1 MGILSSIPERCAKYS
16 YEVLVFYLVILIGLL
31 SLPSSKE
38 APFQLSFDESE
49 FHSLIIVARCL
60 AILHTSYQI
69 KKLRLFHS
77 FWLAAAMSIFAI
89 VVFSSFVLL
98 SSMVSSFFPNSSLT
112 WSTVVPLCV
121 LVTEMDFPHALLLT
135 SSESVA
141 NKETIPQIVASST
154 SRLGLKA
161 ASTSL
166 LDIFCLGSVIL
177 YNKMEISSSGMNFA
191 VAVSIVCVLVQNL
204 IFFTLM
210 PALTSLILY
219 WFPRGPLK
227 SLTDDAHLSLLTRR
241 ALTSLK
247 FGSGFEV
254 SVLVTSTFV
263 LAQSKKVAGL
273 VLRQFCP
280 FYLLDFLRRNVS
292 PFWPSRI
299 SFSETGIWTFLSVSI
314 FRYLILDNVRR
325 TRARSLSSSD
335 KSITKTARVRHQSDS
350 HYEFNTAEEI
360 RDLDEMKRLLAEKKC
375 DLMNNSEILFLLKL
389 GLIRPYALEKILQDA
404 TRGVVIR
411 RKFLGEDKF
420 KSLPYQNYDF
430 EIAAKAC
437 CENIVGYVPIPLGIV
452 GPILVDGIECSPLL
466 ATTEG
471 ALLASVNR
479 GCKVIKISGGAKT
492 SIFRDEMS
500 RAPCISFPSAAAALE
515 CFQWLEDPYNFTI
528 IKDAFQSTT
537 RFGKLLKV
545 TPYPAGRLLFLRFSA
560 STGDAMGMNM
570 VSKGTNKAVDT
581 LLQLFP
587 SARIESISGN
597 ACTDKKPSAMNWI
610 NGRGKTI
617 IAEVSIPEKVLTANF
632 KCTAKQL
639 ADLNVK
645 KNLIGSNVAG
655 SIGGFNAHAAN
666 IVAACFI
673 ASGQDAAQVVE
684 GSQTMTLFEER
695 VLDSE
700 TFLHASVTMPSL
712 EVAAMGGGTNL
723 EPQRSILTSMIG
735 QEAGLNPGD
744 KSRRLASVIA
754 STVLAGE
761 LSLMSSLVKGDL
773 VESHMKLNRVQKSVA
788 VAKEE
793 DKIL

>member
-1 MGILSSIPERCAKYS
+1 MGMLRSIPERCAKYP

-31 SLPSSKE
+31 SLPHSKE
-38 APFQLSFDESE
+38 ALFQLSFDESE

-77 FWLAAAMSIFAI
+77 FWLAAAMAIFSLVI
-89 VVFSSFVLL
+89 FSSFVLL
-98 SSMVSSFFPNSSLT
+98 SSMVASFFPDSKVLS
-112 WSTVVPLCV
+112 WSTLIPLCV

-141 NKETIPQIVASST
+141 NKETIPQSIASAT

-161 ASTSL
+161 SSTSL

-177 YNKMEISSSGMNFA
+177 YNRYDLSSSGMNFA
-191 VAVSIVCVLVQNL
+191 LAVSIICVLLQNL
-204 IFFTLM
+204 IFFTLV
-210 PALTSLILY
+210 PSLTSLILY
-219 WFPRGPLK
+219 WFPRAPLK
-227 SLTDDAHLSLLTRR
+227 ALTDDGHICLLTQR
-241 ALTSLK
+241 ALSSLK

-254 SVLVTSTFV
+254 SILVTSTFV
-263 LAQSKKVAGL
+263 LAQSKKM
-273 VLRQFCP
+273 R
-280 FYLLDFLRRNVS
+280 
-292 PFWPSRI
+292 
-299 SFSETGIWTFLSVSI
+299 I

-325 TRARSLSSSD
+325 SRARHLSSSD
-335 KSITKTARVRHQSDS
+335 KPLKNSSARVRRQSDS
-350 HYEFNTAEEI
+350 FYDFDSNEEI
-360 RDLDEMKRLLAEKKC
+360 RDLEEMKQLLSEKKC

-411 RKFLGEDKF
+411 RRFLGEEKF
-420 KSLPYQNYDF
+420 RSLPYQNYDF

-437 CENIVGYVPIPLGIV
+437 CENIVGYVPIPLGVV
-452 GPILVDGIECSPLL
+452 GPILVDGRECSPLL

-500 RAPCISFPSAAAALE
+500 RAPCVSFPSTAAALD

-528 IKDAFQSTT
+528 IKDAFETTT

-581 LLQLFP
+581 LLGLFP
-587 SARIESISGN
+587 SAKLESISGN
-597 ACTDKKPSAMNWI
+597 ACTDQGSLELKLPNPGTDKKPSAMNWI

-617 IAEVSIPEKVLTANF
+617 IAEVSIPEKVLVANF

-639 ADLNVK
+639 ADLNVR

-695 VLDSE
+695 VIDSGNG
-700 TFLHASVTMPSL
+700 LISL
-712 EVAAMGGGTNL
+712 E
-723 EPQRSILTSMIG
+723 
-735 QEAGLNPGD
+735 
-744 KSRRLASVIA
+744 
-754 STVLAGE
+754 
-761 LSLMSSLVKGDL
+761 
-773 VESHMKLNRVQKSVA
+773 
-788 VAKEE
+788 
-793 DKIL
+793 